1 MATRGLPAWP
11 FTATA
16 PDDLPTAERLLLDTA
31 RAWAAACARREPP
44 VPVMRRLLATEC
56 AEAAAP
62 ALDALLRA
70 LAEAAP
76 LTLGCPLCP
85 RLVGEEPP
93 ILLAAA
99 LAQRGARREALACLL
114 KRLPNPQAY
123 AAMAAAIGLGTNFAR
138 AGLRFADPWVPPKP
152 A

>member
-1 MATRGLPAWP
+1 MATRGLPTWP
-11 FTATA
+11 FTDAA
-16 PDDLPTAERLLLDTA
+16 PEDLPAPERLLVDAA
-31 RAWAAACARREPP
+31 RAWAAACRSGTPP
-44 VPVMRRLLATEC
+44 LPTIRRLLATES

-62 ALDALLRA
+62 AIDALLRA

-99 LAQRGARREALACLL
+99 LAQRGPRREALACLL
-114 KRLPNPQAY
+114 KRLPGQHAY
-123 AAMAAAIGLGTNFAR
+123 TAMAAAIGLGCAFR
-138 AGLRFADPWVPPKP
+138 QAGLRFADPWCAPG
-152 A
+152 AG